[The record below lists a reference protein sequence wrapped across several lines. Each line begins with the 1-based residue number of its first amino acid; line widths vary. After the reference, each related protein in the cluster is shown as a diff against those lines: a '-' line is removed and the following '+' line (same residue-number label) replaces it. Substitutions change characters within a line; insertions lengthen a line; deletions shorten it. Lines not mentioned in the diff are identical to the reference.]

1 MKFPIEQSF
10 KLTEN
15 FIDKYRDKIPPFGF
29 NGLGEFVFL
38 RTYSRIKESDGKNE
52 TWWETVR
59 RVVEGV
65 YSIQKQHIEDHGLGW
80 NQMKAQ
86 KSAQEMFDR
95 IYNFKL
101 LPAGRS
107 LWAMGAPVIMEKGLT
122 QALYN
127 CSFLSTENIKDDP
140 GKPFANAMDFLMSGI
155 GVGAD
160 VVGAN
165 KIRIREPGSKKYT
178 FQIPDTREGWV
189 EALYRLI
196 NSFFGEDE
204 VSFDYSLVRAAGLP
218 IKTFGGTSSGPEP
231 LKEMLEKVRNILLQN
246 IGQMLSVR
254 NITDIFNLIGKCVVA
269 GNVRRSAEIILGYP
283 TEEFLDLKD
292 YEKNPERMEFGW
304 ASNNS
309 IFADLGMDYSET
321 AERIVKS
328 AEPGVYWLDNAQKYG
343 RMIETEA
350 SYKDFRVRG
359 LNP

>member
-15 FIDKYRDKIPPFGF
+15 FIDKYRDRIPPFGF

-38 RTYSRIKESDGKNE
+38 RTYSRIKEDGKNE

-59 RVVEGV
+59 RVVEGA
-65 YSIQKQHIEDHGLGW
+65 YSIQKQHIEDYGLGW

-95 IYNFKL
+95 MYNFKM

-107 LWAMGAPVIMEKGLT
+107 LWAMGAPVVMEKGLS

-155 GVGAD
+155 GVGSD
-160 VVGAN
+160 VVGSGKA
-165 KIRIREPGSKKYT
+165 KIKEPGNKAYT
-178 FQIPDTREGWV
+178 FRIPDTREGWV

-204 VSFDYSLVRAAGLP
+204 VFFDYSLVREAGLP

-231 LKEMLEKVRNILLQN
+231 LRELLDKVREILTLN
-246 IGQMLSVR
+246 IGNFLTVR

-269 GNVRRSAEIILGYP
+269 GNVRRSAEIILGDP
-283 TEEFLDLKD
+283 TEEFLDLKNYD
-292 YEKNPERMEFGW
+292 KNPDRAEYGW

-309 IFADLGMDYSET
+309 IFAKQGMDYSDISD
-321 AERIVKS
+321 RIKRW
-328 AEPGVYWLDNAQKYG
+328 AEPGVYWLNNAQKYG

-350 SYKDFRVRG
+350 DYKDFRVRG